1 MVSTANSS
9 PANTDGT
16 RIRSCPEVT
25 SPKAPI
31 VQMTKAFSDS
41 SLLRYCN
48 ICTTAPTPDE
58 NIMPRIRIT
67 MMSFIRCPTAVIT
80 SNTTAAPTHAAPAM
94 PIDEP
99 IPASTTSATPRLA
112 PELMPRT

>member
-1 MVSTANSS
+1 
-9 PANTDGT
+9 
-16 RIRSCPEVT
+16 
-25 SPKAPI
+25 
-31 VQMTKAFSDS
+31 MTKAFSDS

-99 IPASTTSATPRLA
+99 DPGKYHKCHTETCTGTDAKDIGTGKRITEEGLHLKTADR
-112 PELMPRT
+112 